1 MILVYRHRF
10 ACLLCRRVYAWSL
23 SKRQLGPGT
32 RRCPNCDSI
41 FPDGSIEWP
50 ELKRSEML
58 MVGDY
63 KWDVLCARNA
73 GIPCAVLWD
82 TGELPEWARKQIK
95 LFGRNKRIADDIAQ
109 ERRWSRPIK
118 PPSTPPRRDPNEPE
132 FNPEE
137 FLDIDDE
144 DD

>member
-50 ELKRSEML
+50 ELKRSEMFEFVFPPTVLGFL
-58 MVGDY
+58 MGAVVVGIAGL
-63 KWDVLCARNA
+63 VLGWPVRADMSMMA
-73 GIPCAVLWD
+73 FLGFGLL
-82 TGELPEWARKQIK
+82 GLPWVPYFVRRGRQIRESK
-95 LFGRNKRIADDIAQ
+95 ERH
-109 ERRWSRPIK
+109 ERRIILGQDH
-118 PPSTPPRRDPNEPE
+118 DPAVVPGWWPN
-132 FNPEE
+132 
-137 FLDIDDE
+137 
-144 DD
+144 